1 LFKQKILPD
10 VVRQKKDVMETNN
23 LKYARIINSI
33 PVRISDSEI
42 HNLLQTND
50 INWEYIDTI
59 KEMTDLNDEVISLWL
74 NISVRSFRSYRQ
86 SNSMLKENLKEHI
99 ILLLSLIKHGTQ
111 VFGSKDGFDQWLT
124 TENFFLDSKTPVTF
138 LNTVTGIRFI
148 DERLTA
154 MEYGDNV

>member
-1 LFKQKILPD
+1 
-10 VVRQKKDVMETNN
+10 
-23 LKYARIINSI
+23 
-33 PVRISDSEI
+33 
-42 HNLLQTND
+42 
-50 INWEYIDTI
+50 
-59 KEMTDLNDEVISLWL
+59 
-74 NISVRSFRSYRQ
+74 
-86 SNSMLKENLKEHI
+86 MLKENLKEHI

-124 TENFFLDSKTPVTF
+124 TGNFFLDSKTPVTF